1 MASSSSFSEDLT
13 CSVCLIIFTDP
24 VTLFCGHSFCR
35 ECITLSVKS
44 LNQCPQCRATVPTDR
59 MDFTTNHILKS
70 LAEKAKKEKESGKYP
85 EAAVGFCPEHDEK
98 LKLFCVT
105 DQQLSCI
112 ICRDCERHEGHKFKP
127 VKEAAASIRKE
138 VETLV
143 EKESSDICAI
153 EHLAESQNEE
163 IRKSKEKSQKLRIQ
177 ISSQFQE
184 MHQFLKRR
192 EDEILNE
199 LKNKEKAELK
209 KMRQSLNV
217 VEKAL
222 TEGREVGEQM
232 KSVLEVTEPEGFLKS
247 WSESKMTP
255 KPKSNPK
262 GSNLKVV
269 TSSLS
274 LGHYESHLQLFVWK
288 EMRQMI
294 QPQAERLLFKSQD
307 PFDLSQWSININQI
321 APGPHYWEIDGKR
334 KGALKHLFRPRVNEL
349 QVVDSSLSLGPY
361 ESHLQFFMWKEML
374 QVIQPRAELLR
385 LKSNSQDVVVSDDG
399 RKDLESAS
407 SVSEFGAGQHY
418 WEIEVGSRNYWEL
431 GVIHNLLKY
440 DGVKYTCCG
449 PNVTTELEFRNRPKK
464 IGVYFNFS
472 SKELSFYDADTM
484 THIHSVSAVFVTTP
498 VSAQIN
504 IQHKQPDHSPV
515 TVCWY

>member
-35 ECITLSVKS
+35 ECITLSLKS
-44 LNQCPQCRATVPTDR
+44 LNQCPQCRATVPTDM

-70 LAEKAKKEKESGKYP
+70 LAEKAKKEKKSGKDT

-105 DQQLSCI
+105 DQQLTCI

-143 EKESSDICAI
+143 EKETSDICAI
-153 EHLAESQNEE
+153 EHLVESQNEE
-163 IRKSKEKSQKLRIQ
+163 IRKSEEKSQQLRIQ

-199 LKNKEKAELK
+199 LKDKEKDELE
-209 KMRQSLNV
+209 KMRRSLNV

-232 KSVLEVTEPEGFLKS
+232 KSVLEVTDPESFLKS

-262 GSNLKVV
+262 ASDLRVV

-294 QPQAERLLFKSQD
+294 QPQAERLLFKTQD
-307 PFDLSQWSININQI
+307 PPDWSKRSRLSCSCKVSTGPVGFSNLFSSCNCSSNYNTLLSECQKYYTLQTTNIVNVNQI
-321 APGPHYWEIDGKR
+321 APGPHYWEIDVEDK
-334 KGALKHLFRPRVNEL
+334 KCWTVQIKNH
-349 QVVDSSLSLGPY
+349 SLM
-361 ESHLQFFMWKEML
+361 FK
-374 QVIQPRAELLR
+374 
-385 LKSNSQDVVVSDDG
+385 N
-399 RKDLESAS
+399 
-407 SVSEFGAGQHY
+407 
-418 WEIEVGSRNYWEL
+418 N
-431 GVIHNLLKY
+431 
-440 DGVKYTCCG
+440 KYT
-449 PNVTTELEFRNRPKK
+449 TTHKKTVKEVKFANKPKK
-464 IGVYFNFS
+464 IGFYLNGNS
-472 SKELSFYDADTM
+472 EELHFFDADTM
-484 THIHSVSAVFVTTP
+484 
-498 VSAQIN
+498 
-504 IQHKQPDHSPV
+504 QHV
-515 TVCWY
+515 EV

>member
-35 ECITLSVKS
+35 ECITLSLKS
-44 LNQCPQCRATVPTDR
+44 LNQCPQCRATVPTDM

-70 LAEKAKKEKESGKYP
+70 LAEK
-85 EAAVGFCPEHDEK
+85 AAVGFCPEHDEK

-105 DQQLSCI
+105 DQQLTCI

-143 EKESSDICAI
+143 EKETSDICAI
-153 EHLAESQNEE
+153 EHLVESQNEE
-163 IRKSKEKSQKLRIQ
+163 IRKSEEKSQQLRIQ

-199 LKNKEKAELK
+199 LKDKEKDELE
-209 KMRQSLNV
+209 KMRRSLNV

-232 KSVLEVTEPEGFLKS
+232 KSVLEVTDPESFLKS
-247 WSESKMTP
+247 CWTEG
-255 KPKSNPK
+255 K
-262 GSNLKVV
+262 G
-269 TSSLS
+269 
-274 LGHYESHLQLFVWK
+274 
-288 EMRQMI
+288 
-294 QPQAERLLFKSQD
+294 
-307 PFDLSQWSININQI
+307 
-321 APGPHYWEIDGKR
+321 
-334 KGALKHLFRPRVNEL
+334 KGALEHLFRPRVNEL

-374 QVIQPRAELLR
+374 QVIKPRAELLT

-399 RKDLESAS
+399 RSLRQKHHPFT
-407 SVSEFGAGQHY
+407 SEFGAGQHY
-418 WEIEVGSRNYWEL
+418 WEIEVGSRSYWEL

-440 DGVKYTCCG
+440 DGVKYASCG
-449 PNVTTELEFRNRPKK
+449 PNVTTELEFRNRPRK
-464 IGVYFNFS
+464 IGVYFNCS

-504 IQHKQPDHSPV
+504 INHKQPDHSPV